1 MYSRIPHARR
11 SLLLFA
17 IALAVGWFAW
27 TVRAALN
34 PLLVALMF
42 AYMLHPMVLS
52 LEARGWTRRTAVNT
66 IYGVAAGLALVIS
79 LGVYLQAR
87 TLWEDL
93 MSDGEMVE
101 RLEER
106 VQAAALEV
114 ETFLDRWTG
123 DGGEPAVSDPADAQD
138 GAPAGADEP
147 PADAGEPQAPA
158 TEVAAAEPQVRDDG
172 LVEDA
177 ETDDAAATEGAQAT
191 ADDSSLGSLVA
202 DVRAWI
208 QPADG
213 GSALQ
218 PSNLWALLRRVFGS
232 LISFAAYAFLVP
244 VYTWFLLFELER
256 IQGFVRSYLPAGD
269 REVASRIG
277 SQIAEVLG
285 NFFRGRLLVCLIKGL
300 MLAGLMAALGIP
312 YAFLLGILSGI
323 FSLIPFAG
331 PAIGYGA
338 ALLLALLE
346 FEPLG
351 AAWRIGLVFAVGEL
365 VEGYVLLPRILG
377 DKLGLHPL
385 VVFLSLTVFGAALGT
400 FGVLLALPL
409 TATAIIITRELVLPL
424 AKDWAEGRRPEG
436 TL

>member
-1 MYSRIPHARR
+1 MYSRIPPARR
-11 SLLLFA
+11 SLLLLA

-52 LEARGWTRRTAVNT
+52 LERRGWTRRSAVNT
-66 IYGVAAGLALVIS
+66 IYGVAGGLALFIS

-87 TLWEDL
+87 TLWDDL
-93 MSDGEMVE
+93 LSDGDMVE

-106 VQAAALEV
+106 VQSAAGEI

-123 DGGEPAVSDPADAQD
+123 EGVEPAAGDAPP
-138 GAPAGADEP
+138 GKAAPQETAV
-147 PADAGEPQAPA
+147 
-158 TEVAAAEPQVRDDG
+158 VAEARDDG
-172 LVEDA
+172 QLAAQGGDESTPTPTA
-177 ETDDAAATEGAQAT
+177 ENASPL
-191 ADDSSLGSLVA
+191 SSLVG

-208 QPADG
+208 EPAHGD
-213 GSALQ
+213 SALK
-218 PSNLWALLRRVFGS
+218 PSNLWALVRRVFGS
-232 LISFAAYAFLVP
+232 LLTFAAYAFLVP

-256 IQGFVRSYLPAGD
+256 IQGFVRSYLPVGD

-277 SQIAEVLG
+277 AQIAEVLG

-300 MLAGLMAALGIP
+300 MLAALMAALGIP

-409 TATAIIITRELVLPL
+409 TAAAIIVTRELVLPL
-424 AKDWAEGRRPEG
+424 AREWAEGRRPDG
-436 TL
+436 ASP

>member
-11 SLLLFA
+11 SLLLLA

-34 PLLVALMF
+34 PLLMALMF

-52 LEARGWTRRTAVNT
+52 LEGRGWTRRSAVNT
-66 IYGVAAGLALVIS
+66 IYAVAAGLTLVIS

-87 TLWEDL
+87 TLWED
-93 MSDGEMVE
+93 MVSDGQMVE

-106 VQAAALEV
+106 VQAAAVQVESFLEG
-114 ETFLDRWTG
+114 WTG
-123 DGGEPAVSDPADAQD
+123 EGTEPAA
-138 GAPAGADEP
+138 
-147 PADAGEPQAPA
+147 
-158 TEVAAAEPQVRDDG
+158 
-172 LVEDA
+172 
-177 ETDDAAATEGAQAT
+177 DDAAAASEAGSATPDAGAPPVQTETATDLEPAAPDATGAPE
-191 ADDSSLGSLVA
+191 ADAQTEDTSPLGSLVG

-208 QPADG
+208 QPKDG

-218 PSNLWALLRRVFGS
+218 PANLWAVVRRLFGS
-232 LISFAAYAFLVP
+232 LITFAAYAFLVP

-256 IQGFVRSYLPAGD
+256 IQGFVRSYLPVGD

-277 SQIAEVLG
+277 AQIAEVLG

-300 MLAGLMAALGIP
+300 LLAALMAVLGIP
-312 YAFLLGILSGI
+312 YAFLLGILSGV

-351 AAWRIGLVFAVGEL
+351 AAWRVGLVFAVGEL
-365 VEGYVLLPRILG
+365 IEGYVLLPRILG
-377 DKLGLHPL
+377 NKLGLHPL

-424 AKDWAEGRRPEG
+424 AKDWAEGRRTDG
-436 TL
+436 AL

>member
-1 MYSRIPHARR
+1 MYSRIPYARR
-11 SLLLFA
+11 SLLLLA
-17 IALAVGWFAW
+17 IVVAVGWFAW

-34 PLLVALMF
+34 PLLLALLF

-52 LEARGWTRRTAVNT
+52 LEGRGWTRRTAVNT
-66 IYGVAAGLALVIS
+66 IYAVAAGLALVIS

-93 MSDGEMVE
+93 VRDGKMVE
-101 RLEER
+101 QLEAR
-106 VQAAALEV
+106 VQDAAAQIES
-114 ETFLDRWTG
+114 FLADWTG
-123 DGGEPAVSDPADAQD
+123 TEAEPA
-138 GAPAGADEP
+138 
-147 PADAGEPQAPA
+147 AGEGAA
-158 TEVAAAEPQVRDDG
+158 GTGGVAAAPQA
-172 LVEDA
+172 DA
-177 ETDDAAATEGAQAT
+177 PPTDAQASAANPAAADGAQET
-191 ADDSSLGSLVA
+191 AEHDTTAQVAGDSPLGGLID
-202 DVRAWI
+202 DVRVWL
-208 QPADG
+208 QPKDG
-213 GSALQ
+213 SSALR
-218 PSNLWALLRRVFGS
+218 PSNLWAVVRRLFGS

-244 VYTWFLLFELER
+244 IYTWFLLFELER
-256 IQGFVRSYLPAGD
+256 IQGFVRSYLPVAD
-269 REVASRIG
+269 RELASRIG
-277 SQIAEVLG
+277 AQIAEVLG

-300 MLAGLMAALGIP
+300 FLAALMAVLGIP
-312 YAFLLGILSGI
+312 YAFLLGILSGL

-346 FEPLG
+346 FEPVG
-351 AAWRIGLVFAVGEL
+351 AAWRIGLVFVVGEL

-424 AKDWAEGRRPEG
+424 ARDWAEGRRPDG
-436 TL
+436 AL

>member
-52 LEARGWTRRTAVNT
+52 LEGRGWTRRTAVNT

-93 MSDGEMVE
+93 MRDGEMVG

-106 VQAAALEV
+106 VQAAALEI

-123 DGGEPAVSDPADAQD
+123 DGGELAGSDAPGALD

-147 PADAGEPQAPA
+147 PAGAGEPQVQAP
-158 TEVAAAEPQVRDDG
+158 EDAAAEPQVRDDA
-172 LVEDA
+172 LVEG
-177 ETDDAAATEGAQAT
+177 THSDDAAATEGAQELE
-191 ADDSSLGSLVA
+191 DDSSLDSLVA